1 MTDSHERQ
9 EPITQ
14 LYVLRLWRETASAP
28 WQAMLRPAG
37 GGPRIGF
44 ADLEQLAIFLLRLA
58 DSPAPPVPGDVVLR
72 PADHGHAHDRPTGL
86 RAHDLDPAV

>member
-1 MTDSHERQ
+1 MADRHEPEQ
-9 EPITQ
+9 PLSQ

-44 ADLEQLAIFLLRLA
+44 ASLEQLAIFLLGLA
-58 DSPAPPVPGDVVLR
+58 DRPVPAIPAEPPAGDT
-72 PADHGHAHDRPTGL
+72 DG
-86 RAHDLDPAV
+86 